1 MEGNM
6 SELLAVKL
14 WLQPTWPGVQLETTT
29 RHDFS
34 KRLFSPEVPNLR
46 GADWY
51 LLQDHSVLGQP
62 QKTTLFLF
70 IKRKCEI
77 YFIKKRLFIFAL
89 RHFCLQLQQRRDRC
103 RCLLLFSYGAVSLQL
118 NKFRIQYL
126 LRRSSQTQV

>member
-1 MEGNM
+1 M

-77 YFIKKRLFIFAL
+77 YFITKDYSSLPYGISV
-89 RHFCLQLQQRRDRC
+89 C
-103 RCLLLFSYGAVSLQL
+103 SYNKEETGVAVSYYSHMGL
-118 NKFRIQYL
+118 
-126 LRRSSQTQV
+126 SHCS